1 MKLQF
6 RYVIIIDARM
16 KEVLFMDGIGGFIAT
31 MAVGMS
37 QAKTVSQA
45 SLAMLKNNMEASEA
59 MSDKLIESISEAA
72 PSAGGSG
79 ALMDVR
85 A

>member
-1 MKLQF
+1 
-6 RYVIIIDARM
+6 
-16 KEVLFMDGIGGFIAT
+16 MDGIGGFIAT
-31 MAVGMS
+31 MSIGLS
-37 QAKTVSQA
+37 QANTTTQA

-59 MSDKLIESISEAA
+59 MSDKLIESISESV
-72 PSAGGSG
+72 PSAGGNG